1 MKTDLEKYWQ
11 AYCEGDQRAF
21 ENVFTMLF
29 DPLFFKVM
37 TLTEDRDTAKD
48 IVQEALIK
56 LYQYHEPSSIRDIK
70 SWTFRVAKNLFISE
84 YRKVQT
90 QRKYQQHILEENQD
104 FSHTPTSFHDKDN
117 LMRLL
122 KKNLSATDFQLLQ
135 LEMNGYP
142 IPEIASK
149 MKMQQKTVYNR
160 RTNIRKFVGQ
170 VWKQLF
176 FLLIMINI

>member
-11 AYCEGDQRAF
+11 AHCEGDQKAF
-21 ENVFTMLF
+21 EKVFTILF

-37 TLTEDRDTAKD
+37 VLTKDRDAAKD

-56 LYQYHEPSSIRDIK
+56 LYQCPDPSGIRDIK
-70 SWTFRVAKNLFISE
+70 NWTFRVANNLFVSE

-90 QRKYQQHILEENQD
+90 QKKYQQYVLEENQG
-104 FSHTPTSFHDKDN
+104 FSHTSTSFPDKDN

-122 KKNLSATDFQLLQ
+122 KKNLSSTDFQLLQ

-176 FLLIMINI
+176 FLLIMLNL